1 MEWLIFAVFVGRII
15 YHASKGGAKT
25 AKKNKYSKNVQKSAT
40 VSKKINEDQLF
51 IENVKLSEEQQ
62 ALFDKIENSTDHF
75 FITGKAGTGK
85 SVLLQYL
92 KYKSKKRLVVGAFT
106 GVAALNVGGQTLNSL
121 FELPI
126 GFIDISK
133 LRVSSR
139 VATLVRHVDM
149 VVIDEVSMVRT
160 DMMGAID
167 VVLRKARGH
176 DLPFGG
182 VQIVMFGDLYQLP
195 PVVAD
200 KGLHEYFAHN
210 HGGPYFF
217 NAHVWQKTKLHT
229 YELGHIFRQQGDE
242 GFKSILN
249 AVRKN
254 NIDDA
259 LLNTLNQ
266 RHIEPVPTG
275 GVVTLATRNAVV
287 DRINNYRL
295 SQLSAP
301 MHEYRAVISGS
312 LGRSAFPT
320 EEFLRLKKGA
330 QVMLLKNDPERRWVN
345 GTVGV
350 VESLS
355 PTAVRVRINGE
366 IVYSIPQVTWTKIRY
381 FYNQETRKIEEQVLS
396 SFTQFPLRLA
406 WAFTIHKSQGKT
418 YNSVVVN
425 MEGGAFAHGQ
435 TYVALSRCTSL
446 AGLYLTQ
453 PIERD
458 DIKLDPIVTNF
469 MDQIKIESIEMQ
481 ASSAEQRNSLL
492 TRRDTTSQT
501 NIYPICCTHYGHN

>member
-1 MEWLIFAVFVGRII
+1 MGWLILIAIVAYVI
-15 YHASKGGAKT
+15 YQSNKGSSSKT
-25 AKKNKYSKNVQKSAT
+25 SRSNYSNSSYKKQSVVNKKL
-40 VSKKINEDQLF
+40 NEDQVF
-51 IENVKLSEEQQ
+51 IDKITLSEEQQ
-62 ALFDKIENSTDHF
+62 TLFDKIENSQDHF

-92 KYKSKKRLVVGAFT
+92 KFKSKKKVVVGAFT

-121 FELPI
+121 FELPT
-126 GFIDISK
+126 GFIDISQ

-139 VATLVRHVDM
+139 MATLMRHVDT
-149 VVIDEVSMVRT
+149 VVIDEISMVRA

-167 VVLRKARGH
+167 VILQQARGNKI
-176 DLPFGG
+176 PFGG
-182 VQIVMFGDLYQLP
+182 IQIVMFGDPYQLP

-200 KGLHEYFAHN
+200 EGLHEYFAHN

-217 NAHVWQKTKLHT
+217 NADVWQKTKLHT
-229 YELGHIFRQQGDE
+229 YELSHIFRQQDDE
-242 GFKSILN
+242 GFKTILN

-254 NIDDA
+254 QIDDSLLSA
-259 LLNTLNQ
+259 LNE
-266 RHIEPVPTG
+266 RYVESVPRE
-275 GVVTLATRNAVV
+275 GVITLATRNAVV
-287 DRINNYRL
+287 DQINNNRL
-295 SQLSAP
+295 VQLNTP
-301 MHEYRAVISGS
+301 MHEYRAEISGN
-312 LGRSAFPT
+312 LERSAFPT

-330 QVMLLKNDPERRWVN
+330 QVMLLKNDPEKRWVN

-350 VESLS
+350 IEDLS
-355 PTAVRVRINGE
+355 QFEIKVRINGE
-366 IVYSIPQVTWTKIRY
+366 IVYSIPKVTWTKIRY
-381 FYNQETRKIEEQVLS
+381 FYNSETRKLEEEVLS

-453 PIERD
+453 PIVRD
-458 DIKLDPIVTNF
+458 DIKLDPIVINF
-469 MDQIKIESIEMQ
+469 MEQIQVEKIEGD
-481 ASSAEQRNSLL
+481 NS
-492 TRRDTTSQT
+492 TTQ
-501 NIYPICCTHYGHN
+501 I